1 MGIAIALLDRFE
13 TLLKSKEAQEPEAA
27 PVPQPPMP
35 VEEAGVPREVVAAI
49 GAAIA
54 LAQQESSTTVVA
66 AAPSDTTGSWVQSGR
81 FREMAA
87 RSVGPG
93 RKQ

>member
-1 MGIAIALLDRFE
+1 MTDEPKPAE
-13 TLLKSKEAQEPEAA
+13 EVKEPEAPPA
-27 PVPQPPMP
+27 PQPPPP
-35 VEEAGVPREVVAAI
+35 VEETGIPREVVAAI

-54 LAQQESSTTVVA
+54 LAQQESSTAVVA

-87 RSVGPG
+87 RSAGPG
-93 RKQ
+93 RKP